1 MIYFYI
7 YYHSNLLCGFLI
19 VILYTLKIKKFI
31 DVKMIK
37 NVILLKFLFKTPI
50 ILKSV
55 LLEIIL

>member
-19 VILYTLKIKKFI
+19 VILYTLKNKKFL

-50 ILKSV
+50 ILKSILLDIV
-55 LLEIIL
+55 L

>member
-19 VILYTLKIKKFI
+19 VILYTLKIKKFL

-50 ILKSV
+50 ILKSILLDIV
-55 LLEIIL
+55 L